1 MLQHCLIM
9 NGYIWTANEPLSV
22 KKSGLDVH
30 NESLKGHDF
39 YLRLTKVLI
48 TKWLCLEHLRFI
60 DFQGWNICNNIFFFI
75 FPSLSFLA
83 NLVCNKED
91 TVYLY
96 YVYLLIYYNIQQE
109 YDMCPFLPVPLHFL
123 KHSYAPVYTL
133 HIRNINFF
141 LLVTIYFLL
150 VTIYILLVTSYFL
163 LVTS

>member
-109 YDMCPFLPVPLHFL
+109 YDMCPFFPVSLHFL
-123 KHSYAPVYTL
+123 KHSYAPE
-133 HIRNINFF
+133 H
-141 LLVTIYFLL
+141 TIFK
-150 VTIYILLVTSYFL
+150 SYL
-163 LVTS
+163 KQYPGYY